1 MKKLAN
7 RPARR
12 PAERRLRV
20 TKRCSERRRE
30 CCAWRRRPDMTLV
43 PGAVAASLAE
53 LRKRVAAL
61 DAADG
66 RLAAAER
73 ALGEVA
79 ADVAAL
85 NVHVG
90 ALIAVSGRA
99 EAQKRAAA
107 ALVKALDDAGVLT
120 ECAGKG
126 GGVG

>member
-1 MKKLAN
+1 MKHPKAPTASLSPELTA
-7 RPARR
+7 A
-12 PAERRLRV
+12 
-20 TKRCSERRRE
+20 T
-30 CCAWRRRPDMTLV
+30 
-43 PGAVAASLAE
+43 VAAL
-53 LRKRVAAL
+53 LRRVAAL
-61 DAADG
+61 EQAVAAGDARVG
-66 RLAAAER
+66 SAES
-73 ALGEVA
+73 ALGAVA